1 MKTKS
6 KEIIIKDIEY
16 DTLYGN
22 SINNE
27 IYYVYKI
34 ETNRPLNLD
43 ALQHVITESV
53 KVPERLDEFM
63 VLHGIGQSE
72 ILEFLNKNYKSE

>member
-6 KEIIIKDIEY
+6 KEVIIKDIEY

-34 ETNRPLNLD
+34 ETNRPLNLN
-43 ALQHVITESV
+43 ALEHVITETE
-53 KVPERLDEFM
+53 KIPERLDEFM

>member
-6 KEIIIKDIEY
+6 KEVIIKDIEY

-43 ALQHVITESV
+43 ALQHVITESE
-53 KVPERLDEFM
+53 KIPERLDEFM